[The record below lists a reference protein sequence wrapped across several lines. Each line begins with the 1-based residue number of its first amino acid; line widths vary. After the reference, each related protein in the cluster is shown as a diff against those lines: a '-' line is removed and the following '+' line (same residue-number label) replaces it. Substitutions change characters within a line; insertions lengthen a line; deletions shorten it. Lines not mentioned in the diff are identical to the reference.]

1 METSC
6 EYMDKVP
13 VPWTQAGYG
22 VSGWLPDICI
32 SKERHWFER
41 FETADRR
48 REVVCMAVNRYGAR
62 GKNAAGAFPRW
73 MCPEVHIRKIA
84 GYSRAGP
91 GVEI

>member
-1 METSC
+1 
-6 EYMDKVP
+6 
-13 VPWTQAGYG
+13 
-22 VSGWLPDICI
+22 
-32 SKERHWFER
+32 
-41 FETADRR
+41 
-48 REVVCMAVNRYGAR
+48 MAVNRYGAR